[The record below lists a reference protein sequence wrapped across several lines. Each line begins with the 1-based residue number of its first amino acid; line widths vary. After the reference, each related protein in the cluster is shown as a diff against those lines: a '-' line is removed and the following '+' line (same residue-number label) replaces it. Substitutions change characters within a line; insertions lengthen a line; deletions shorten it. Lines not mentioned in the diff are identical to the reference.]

1 MTAPGRSCSAP
12 RPILSLNAPNALV
25 QESVRAFYRTWY
37 RDLVT
42 ALPEVKDGMI
52 TVPPGPGLGM
62 ELHPDLDRAFTDV
75 AQDIRRNHGLKGPQ
89 HRFKG
94 GA

>member
-1 MTAPGRSCSAP
+1 VLCASTH
-12 RPILSLNAPNALV
+12 LSLNAPNALV

-52 TVPPGPGLGM
+52 TVPPGAGLGM
-62 ELHPDLDRAFTDV
+62 ELNPEMDRAYTV
-75 AQDIRRNHGLKGPQ
+75 RR
-89 HRFKG
+89 RSSE
-94 GA
+94 AA

>member
-1 MTAPGRSCSAP
+1 VVLAASTH
-12 RPILSLNAPNALV
+12 LSLNAPNALV

-52 TVPPGPGLGM
+52 TVPPGPGLGL
-62 ELHPDLDRAFTDV
+62 ELNPELARAYTV
-75 AQDIRRNHGLKGPQ
+75 RR
-89 HRFKG
+89 RVSD
-94 GA
+94 ASTI

>member
-1 MTAPGRSCSAP
+1 M
-12 RPILSLNAPNALV
+12 I

-42 ALPEVKDGMI
+42 ALPIIDKGRI

-62 ELHPDLDRAFTDV
+62 ELNPDLDQAFTTFRRST
-75 AQDIRRNHGLKGPQ
+75 DISCV
-89 HRFKG
+89 
-94 GA
+94 